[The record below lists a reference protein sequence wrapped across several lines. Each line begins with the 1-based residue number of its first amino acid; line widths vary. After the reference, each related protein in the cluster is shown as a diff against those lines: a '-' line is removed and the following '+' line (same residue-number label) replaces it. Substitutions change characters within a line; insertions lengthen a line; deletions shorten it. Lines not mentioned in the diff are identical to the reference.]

1 MDGQTGDNRARW
13 LLAVAA
19 PPPWR
24 PLLGE
29 VARTVSMPLLEVADT
44 DQARDALQR
53 ATPAAALVF
62 VDASVR
68 DYRVAAR
75 VKAMRP
81 QAPLPVL
88 VLLRGG
94 RDRALLTAIEMGGD
108 DVFRLPVTASEL
120 AERLRATLRR
130 LREED
135 EAPSVLPDDEPFL
148 VGGLTVDVTTRRARR
163 GGRPVPLTDTEF
175 QLLATLAGAA
185 GRPFSRERLLNR
197 LCGFDYDIDSR
208 VIDVHV
214 RNLRRKIEVDPSRPA
229 LIRAVPGVGYC
240 VPLGT
245 D

>member
-1 MDGQTGDNRARW
+1 
-13 LLAVAA
+13 
-19 PPPWR
+19 
-24 PLLGE
+24 
-29 VARTVSMPLLEVADT
+29 MPLLEAPDP
-44 DQARDALQR
+44 DRAKEALGR

-68 DYRVAAR
+68 DYRVAGR
-75 VKAMRP
+75 LKAMRP
-81 QAPLPVL
+81 EVPVL

-108 DVFRLPVTASEL
+108 DVLRLPVTAGEL
-120 AERLRATLRR
+120 GERLRATVRR
-130 LREED
+130 LREE

-148 VGGLTVDVTTRRARR
+148 VGELTVDVATRRARR
-163 GGRPVPLTDTEF
+163 GARPLPLTDTEF
-175 QLLATLAGAA
+175 QLLATLAGGA

-214 RNLRRKIEVDPSRPA
+214 RNLRRKIELDPSRPA

-240 VPLGT
+240 VPLGS

>member
-1 MDGQTGDNRARW
+1 MG
-13 LLAVAA
+13 VAA

-29 VARTVSMPLLEVADT
+29 VARAVNMPLLEVKDANE
-44 DQARDALQR
+44 ARGALER
-53 ATPAAALVF
+53 ARPAAALVF

-68 DYRVAAR
+68 DYRVAGR
-75 VKAMRP
+75 VKAIRP
-81 QAPLPVL
+81 ELPVL

-94 RDRALLTAIEMGGD
+94 RERALLTAIEMGGD
-108 DVFRLPVTASEL
+108 DVLRLPVTAVEL
-120 AERLRATLRR
+120 GERLRATVRR
-130 LREED
+130 LREE
-135 EAPSVLPDDEPFL
+135 EAPLVLPDDEPVL
-148 VGGLTVDVTTRRARR
+148 VGEVTVDVATRRARR
-163 GGRPVPLTDTEF
+163 GARPLALTETEF
-175 QLLATLAGAA
+175 QLLATLAGGA

-240 VPLGT
+240 VPLGS

>member
-1 MDGQTGDNRARW
+1 MEGQTGDNRGRW

-19 PPPWR
+19 PAPWR

-29 VARTVSMPLLEVADT
+29 VARSVSMPLLEVPDAEEASDT
-44 DQARDALQR
+44 LRR
-53 ATPAAALVF
+53 GTPAAALVF
-62 VDASVR
+62 VDAAVR
-68 DYRVAAR
+68 DYRTAGR

-81 QAPLPVL
+81 EVPVL

-108 DVFRLPVTASEL
+108 DVLRLPVTAREL
-120 AERLRATLRR
+120 AERLRATARR
-130 LREED
+130 LREE

-148 VGGLTVDVTTRRARR
+148 VAGLTVDVAARRARR
-163 GGRPVPLTDTEF
+163 GGRPLPLTDTEF
-175 QLLATLAGAA
+175 RLLATLAVGA

-214 RNLRRKIEVDPSRPA
+214 RNLRRKIELDPSRPA
-229 LIRAVPGVGYC
+229 VIRAVPGVGYC
-240 VPLGT
+240 VPLGS